1 MALIQLQTEL
11 KMNIPNYCPKWFD
24 ISKYEETYQWGRE
37 DWAIAF
43 EHKIYHY
50 NENLEYDSNPALGYS
65 INKDC
70 INSWQSLFLGNTDIP
85 RDSRGLPLGKNLIS
99 DDMYKIPF
107 EDLEKTFPE
116 PSFLS
121 CFNGT
126 ARYRAEIVDSDGEEM
141 LIDSISA
148 IGIQLP
154 ELGQFRYEKKAGAY
168 NCFTPVL
175 INFQEYTDDE
185 LKEMFE
191 YFLQRYRAFQLYGG
205 YIPGSKKD
213 HIARTFSDAEI
224 ESLNR
229 FRVLPCLDLLI
240 WGKYTR
246 QRFTHEELLF
256 LLFGDGAETVI
267 NPKTGEE
274 WFPDKSTIKDSVLP
288 KAILLLK
295 AVANPFMHRYDIKC
309 KEMNEVIEFEDNFI
323 DMYQLHMK
331 KKQK

>member
-1 MALIQLQTEL
+1 
-11 KMNIPNYCPKWFD
+11 MNTHDYCPKWFD

-50 NENLEYDSNPALGYS
+50 NENLEYASNPALGYG
-65 INKDC
+65 INDDC

-99 DDMYKIPF
+99 DDMYKRPF
-107 EDLEKTFPE
+107 EDLETTFPE

-126 ARYRAEIVDSDGEEM
+126 ARYKAEIVDSDGEEM
-141 LIDSISA
+141 LIDSIST

-191 YFLQRYRAFQLYGG
+191 YFLQRYRAFQLYDG
-205 YIPGSKKD
+205 YIPRSKKD
-213 HIARTFSDAEI
+213 NIARTFSEAEI

-240 WGKYTR
+240 WGEYTD
-246 QRFTHEELLF
+246 QSFTHEELLF
-256 LLFGDGAETVI
+256 LLFGDGTETII

-288 KAILLLK
+288 KANLLLE
-295 AVANPFMHRYDIKC
+295 AVANPFMHRYDIKR
-309 KEMNEVIEFEDNFI
+309 KEMNEVIEFEDDFI

>member
-1 MALIQLQTEL
+1 
-11 KMNIPNYCPKWFD
+11 MNIPNYCPKWFD

-50 NENLEYDSNPALGYS
+50 NENLKYDRNPALGYG

-85 RDSRGLPLGKNLIS
+85 RDYRELPLGKNLIS
-99 DDMYKIPF
+99 DDMYKRPF
-107 EDLEKTFPE
+107 EDLEKTFPDS
-116 PSFLS
+116 SFFS
-121 CFNGT
+121 CFNGLL
-126 ARYRAEIVDSDGEEM
+126 AKHGADIVDSDGGKM
-141 LIDSISA
+141 PIDEISTA
-148 IGIQLP
+148 GIQLP
-154 ELGQFRYEKKAGAY
+154 KLGQFRYEKKAGAY

-185 LKEMFE
+185 LREMFE
-191 YFLQRYRAFQLYGG
+191 YFLQRYRAFQLYNGD
-205 YIPGSKKD
+205 IPGSKKD
-213 HIARTFSDAEI
+213 NMTRTFSEAEI

-288 KAILLLK
+288 KANLLLE
-295 AVANPFMHRYDIKC
+295 AVANPFTHRYDIKR
-309 KEMNEVIEFEDNFI
+309 KEMNEVIEFEDDFI

>member
-1 MALIQLQTEL
+1 MSTYD
-11 KMNIPNYCPKWFD
+11 YCPKWFD
-24 ISKYEETYQWGRE
+24 ISKYEETYKWGRE

-50 NENLEYDSNPALGYS
+50 NENLKYDRNPALGYD
-65 INKDC
+65 ICNDC

-85 RDSRGLPLGKNLIS
+85 ENYRELPLTKNLIS

-107 EDLEKTFPE
+107 EDLEKTFPDS
-116 PSFLS
+116 SFLS
-121 CFNGT
+121 CFNGLL
-126 ARYRAEIVDSDGEEM
+126 AKHGADIVDSDGEKM
-141 LIDSISA
+141 PIDEISTV
-148 IGIQLP
+148 GIQLP
-154 ELGQFRYEKKAGAY
+154 KLGQFRYEKKAGAY

-175 INFQEYTDDE
+175 INFQEHTDDD

-191 YFLQRYRAFQLYGG
+191 YFLKQYRAFQLYGG
-205 YIPGSKKD
+205 HIHISKKYD
-213 HIARTFSDAEI
+213 MARTFSDSEI

-229 FRVLPCLDLLI
+229 FRVLPCLELLL
-240 WGKYTR
+240 WEAYTG
-246 QRFTHEELLF
+246 QHFTHEELLF
-256 LLFGDGAETVI
+256 LLFGDGTETVI

-288 KAILLLK
+288 KAILLLE

-309 KEMNEVIEFEDNFI
+309 KEMNEVIEFEDDFI
-323 DMYQLHMK
+323 DMYQLHTK

>member
-1 MALIQLQTEL
+1 MSTYD
-11 KMNIPNYCPKWFD
+11 YCPKWFD

-50 NENLEYDSNPALGYS
+50 NENLKYAKNPDLGYTV
-65 INKDC
+65 NDDC

-85 RDSRGLPLGKNLIS
+85 KDYRELPLVKNLIS
-99 DDMYKIPF
+99 DDVYKTPF
-107 EDLEKTFPE
+107 EDLKETSSYSSFFP
-116 PSFLS
+116 PFDGL
-121 CFNGT
+121 F
-126 ARYRAEIVDSDGEEM
+126 AKHMAEIVDSDGEEM
-141 LIDSISA
+141 FIDGISTA
-148 IGIQLP
+148 GIELP
-154 ELGQFRYEKKAGAY
+154 KLGQFRYEKKAGAY

-205 YIPGSKKD
+205 YIPGSKKYD
-213 HIARTFSDAEI
+213 MTRTFSDSEI

-240 WGKYTR
+240 WEVYIG
-246 QRFTHEELLF
+246 QQFTHEELLF
-256 LLFGDGAETVI
+256 LLFGDGTETVI

-295 AVANPFMHRYDIKC
+295 AVANPFMHRYSIKR
-309 KEMNEVIEFEDNFI
+309 KENEWRKEFEDDFR

>member
-1 MALIQLQTEL
+1 
-11 KMNIPNYCPKWFD
+11 MNTHDYCPKWFD

-50 NENLEYDSNPALGYS
+50 NENLEYASNPALGYG
-65 INKDC
+65 INDDC

-99 DDMYKIPF
+99 DDMYKRPF
-107 EDLEKTFPE
+107 EDLETTFPE

-141 LIDSISA
+141 LIDSIST

-191 YFLQRYRAFQLYGG
+191 YFLQRYRAFQLYDG
-205 YIPGSKKD
+205 YIPRSKK
-213 HIARTFSDAEI
+213 
-224 ESLNR
+224 
-229 FRVLPCLDLLI
+229 
-240 WGKYTR
+240 R
-246 QRFTHEELLF
+246 QHSKN
-256 LLFGDGAETVI
+256 I
-267 NPKTGEE
+267 
-274 WFPDKSTIKDSVLP
+274 
-288 KAILLLK
+288 
-295 AVANPFMHRYDIKC
+295 
-309 KEMNEVIEFEDNFI
+309 
-323 DMYQLHMK
+323 
-331 KKQK
+331 

>member
-1 MALIQLQTEL
+1 MSTYD
-11 KMNIPNYCPKWFD
+11 YCPKWFD
-24 ISKYEETYQWGRE
+24 ISKYEETYKWGRE

-50 NENLEYDSNPALGYS
+50 NENLKYDRNPALGYD
-65 INKDC
+65 ICDDC

-85 RDSRGLPLGKNLIS
+85 NDYRELPLGKNLIS
-99 DDMYKIPF
+99 DDMYKMPF
-107 EDLEKTFPE
+107 EDLEKTYSDS
-116 PSFLS
+116 SFLF
-121 CFNGT
+121 CFNE
-126 ARYRAEIVDSDGEEM
+126 ADLVDSDGEKM
-141 LIDSISA
+141 LLDCVSTV
-148 IGIQLP
+148 GIQLP

-175 INFQEYTDDE
+175 INFQEHTDDE
-185 LKEMFE
+185 LREMFE
-191 YFLQRYRAFQLYGG
+191 YFLRRYRAFQFYGG
-205 YIPGSKKD
+205 RIPGSKKCSMT
-213 HIARTFSDAEI
+213 RRFSDSEI

-240 WGKYTR
+240 WEAYTG
-246 QRFTHEELLF
+246 QHFTHEELLF
-256 LLFGDGAETVI
+256 LLFGDGTETVI

-288 KAILLLK
+288 KAILLLE

-309 KEMNEVIEFEDNFI
+309 KEMNEVIEFEDDFI
-323 DMYQLHMK
+323 YMYQLHMK

>member
-11 KMNIPNYCPKWFD
+11 KMSTYDYCPKWFD
-24 ISKYEETYQWGRE
+24 ISKYEETYKWGRE

-50 NENLEYDSNPALGYS
+50 NENLEYAHNSDLGYS
-65 INKDC
+65 INDDC

-85 RDSRGLPLGKNLIS
+85 RDYRELPLGKNLIS

-107 EDLEKTFPE
+107 EDLEETFPDS
-116 PSFLS
+116 SFFS

-126 ARYRAEIVDSDGEEM
+126 AKHRAEIVDSDGEEM
-141 LIDSISA
+141 PIDFISTV
-148 IGIQLP
+148 GIQLP
-154 ELGQFRYEKKAGAY
+154 KLGQFRYEKKAGAY

-213 HIARTFSDAEI
+213 HMARTFSDAEI

-240 WGKYTR
+240 WEVYTD
-246 QRFTHEELLF
+246 QQFTHEELLF
-256 LLFGDGAETVI
+256 LLFGDGTETVI

-288 KAILLLK
+288 KATLLLET
-295 AVANPFMHRYDIKC
+295 VANPFMHRYDIKR
-309 KEMNEVIEFEDNFI
+309 KENEWRKEFEDDFI

-331 KKQK
+331 NKQK

>member
-1 MALIQLQTEL
+1 
-11 KMNIPNYCPKWFD
+11 MNTHDYCPKWFD

-50 NENLEYDSNPALGYS
+50 NENLEYARNPDLGYTV
-65 INKDC
+65 NDDC

-85 RDSRGLPLGKNLIS
+85 KDYRELPLVKNLIS
-99 DDMYKIPF
+99 DDMYKRPF
-107 EDLEKTFPE
+107 EDLETTFPE

-141 LIDSISA
+141 LIDSIST

-191 YFLQRYRAFQLYGG
+191 YFLQRYRAFQLYDG
-205 YIPGSKKD
+205 YIPRSKKD
-213 HIARTFSDAEI
+213 NIARTFSEAEI

-240 WGKYTR
+240 WGEYTD
-246 QRFTHEELLF
+246 QSFTHEELLF
-256 LLFGDGAETVI
+256 LLFGDGTETII

-288 KAILLLK
+288 KANLLLE
-295 AVANPFMHRYDIKC
+295 AVANPFMHRYDIKR
-309 KEMNEVIEFEDNFI
+309 KEMNEVIEFEDDFI

>member
-1 MALIQLQTEL
+1 
-11 KMNIPNYCPKWFD
+11 MNIPNYCPKWFD
-24 ISKYEETYQWGRE
+24 ISKYEEAYQWGRE
-37 DWAIAF
+37 DWAITF

-50 NENLEYDSNPALGYS
+50 NENLEYYSNPALGYG

-99 DDMYKIPF
+99 DDVYKTPF
-107 EDLEKTFPE
+107 EDLKETSSYSSFFP
-116 PSFLS
+116 PFDGL
-121 CFNGT
+121 F
-126 ARYRAEIVDSDGEEM
+126 AKHRAEIVDSDGEEM
-141 LIDSISA
+141 FIDGISTA
-148 IGIQLP
+148 GIELP
-154 ELGQFRYEKKAGAY
+154 KLGQFRYEKKAGAY

-205 YIPGSKKD
+205 HIPGSKKD
-213 HIARTFSDAEI
+213 HMARTFSDAEI

-240 WGKYTR
+240 WGKYTG

-256 LLFGDGAETVI
+256 LLFGDGTETVI

-288 KAILLLK
+288 KANLLLE
-295 AVANPFMHRYDIKC
+295 AVANPFMHRYDINR
-309 KEMNEVIEFEDNFI
+309 KEMNEVIEFEDIFSDLDELLI
-323 DMYQLHMK
+323 TKYRK
-331 KKQK
+331 

>member
-1 MALIQLQTEL
+1 MALIQLQIEL

-50 NENLEYDSNPALGYS
+50 NENLEYASNPALGYD
-65 INKDC
+65 INDDC

-116 PSFLS
+116 PPFLS

-141 LIDSISA
+141 LIDSIST

-191 YFLQRYRAFQLYGG
+191 YFLQRYRAFQLYDG
-205 YIPGSKKD
+205 YIPRSKKD
-213 HIARTFSDAEI
+213 NIARTFSEAEI

-240 WGKYTR
+240 WGEYTN
-246 QRFTHEELLF
+246 QSFTHEELLF
-256 LLFGDGAETVI
+256 LLFGDGTETVI

-288 KAILLLK
+288 KAILLLE
-295 AVANPFMHRYDIKC
+295 AVANPFMHRYDIKTQR
-309 KEMNEVIEFEDNFI
+309 NE
-323 DMYQLHMK
+323 
-331 KKQK
+331 

>member
-1 MALIQLQTEL
+1 
-11 KMNIPNYCPKWFD
+11 MNTHDYCPKWFD

-50 NENLEYDSNPALGYS
+50 NENLEYDSNPALGYG

-99 DDMYKIPF
+99 DDMYKRPF
-107 EDLEKTFPE
+107 EDLEKTFPDS
-116 PSFLS
+116 SFLS
-121 CFNGT
+121 CFNGSLVKH
-126 ARYRAEIVDSDGEEM
+126 RPEIVDSDGEEM
-141 LIDSISA
+141 LIDSIST

-191 YFLQRYRAFQLYGG
+191 YFLQQYRAFQLYGG
-205 YIPGSKKD
+205 HIPVSKKD
-213 HIARTFSDAEI
+213 HMARTFSDAEI

-256 LLFGDGAETVI
+256 LLFGDGTETVI

-295 AVANPFMHRYDIKC
+295 TVTNPFMHRYDIKC
-309 KEMNEVIEFEDNFI
+309 KEMNEVIEFEDDFI

>member
-1 MALIQLQTEL
+1 
-11 KMNIPNYCPKWFD
+11 MNTHDYCPKWFD

-50 NENLEYDSNPALGYS
+50 NENLEYASNPALGYG
-65 INKDC
+65 INNDC

-85 RDSRGLPLGKNLIS
+85 KDSRGLPLGKNLIS
-99 DDMYKIPF
+99 DDMYKRPF
-107 EDLEKTFPE
+107 EDLEKTFPD

-141 LIDSISA
+141 LIDSIST

-191 YFLQRYRAFQLYGG
+191 YFLQRYRAFQLYDG
-205 YIPGSKKD
+205 YIPRSKKD
-213 HIARTFSDAEI
+213 NIARTFSEAEI

-240 WGKYTR
+240 WGVYTD
-246 QRFTHEELLF
+246 QSFTHEELLF
-256 LLFGDGAETVI
+256 LLFGDGTETII

-288 KAILLLK
+288 KAILLLE

-309 KEMNEVIEFEDNFI
+309 KEMNEVIEFEDDFI